1 MRYLFPP
8 AGKKMKILSTALI
21 LLCLTGCV
29 SRKAAEKAPVRT
41 VRYNLQSAIKTATER
56 SLDMRV
62 LESLQLIAR
71 EHVEK
76 SRLLELPG
84 MIYDLPRRLPGLTVE
99 NDYRLSSLDHA
110 LESCRILTTQTKK
123 DLHKVQAEVE
133 KRKIAMEQSF
143 RWAKLAYVNNLKK
156 AGINTPDIRN
166 TERDVTLE
174 LEISSGI
181 PEAVIHNFDFS
192 SLPQPHEISAVP
204 VPEYL
209 KKILASYNASP
220 DTALR
225 FADIVYRLPTELL
238 HRNNSNFASTLQL
251 VQSAGSVIK
260 QDIILN
266 YARTALANF
275 KRVSKT
281 LESAV
286 IKSPALYAEKEQ
298 ALLEWRIAF
307 FRNKYNTLSFP
318 EKPDKKE
325 MTFLTDLISLQGK

>member
-1 MRYLFPP
+1 MRIF
-8 AGKKMKILSTALI
+8 STFLALTI
-21 LLCLTGCV
+21 VLCLTGCV
-29 SRKAAEKAPVRT
+29 SRRTSGIKKLPVRT

-56 SLDMRV
+56 SLDTRV
-62 LESLQLIAR
+62 LESLQFIAR

-110 LESCRILTTQTKK
+110 LESCRILTTQAKN
-123 DLHKVQAEVE
+123 DLNKVQAEVE
-133 KRKIAMEQSF
+133 KCKIAMEQSF
-143 RWAKLAYVNNLKK
+143 RWSKLAYVNNLKK

-166 TERDVTLE
+166 TERDITLE

-181 PEAVIHNFDFS
+181 PESMINYFDFS
-192 SLPQPHEISAVP
+192 SLPQPYEIAAIP
-204 VPEYL
+204 VPEYIRQIL
-209 KKILASYNASP
+209 KSYNAAP

-238 HRNNSNFASTLQL
+238 HRNNSNYSSTLQL
-251 VQSAGSVIK
+251 VQSAGGAIK

-266 YARTALANF
+266 YARTALANYRTAC
-275 KRVSKT
+275 KR
-281 LESAV
+281 LESAA

>member
-1 MRYLFPP
+1 
-8 AGKKMKILSTALI
+8 MKIFSTVCFLALTI
-21 LLCLTGCV
+21 LFCLTGCV
-29 SRKAAEKAPVRT
+29 SRKAAVKRSVPAKKI
-41 VRYNLQSAIKTATER
+41 RYDLQSAIKTATER

-110 LESCRILTTQTKK
+110 LESCRILTTQAKN

-133 KRKIAMEQSF
+133 KRKIAMEQSI

-156 AGINTPDIRN
+156 AGINTPDLRN
-166 TERDVTLE
+166 TERDITLE

-181 PEAVIHNFDFS
+181 PEAMINNFDFS
-192 SLPQPHEISAVP
+192 SLPQPHEIAAVP
-204 VPEYL
+204 VPEYIKQIL
-209 KKILASYNASP
+209 KSYNASP

-238 HRNNSNFASTLQL
+238 HRNNSNYSSTIQL
-251 VQSAGSVIK
+251 VQSAGGAIK

-266 YARTALANF
+266 YAGSALKNFRTARR
-275 KRVSKT
+275 K
-281 LESAV
+281 LESAA

-307 FRNKYNTLSFP
+307 FRNKYNTLVYP
-318 EKPDKKE
+318 KEPDKKE

>member
-1 MRYLFPP
+1 
-8 AGKKMKILSTALI
+8 MKILSTALI

-110 LESCRILTTQTKK
+110 LESCRILTTQAKK
-123 DLHKVQAEVE
+123 DLNKVQAEVE

-181 PEAVIHNFDFS
+181 PDAVIHNFDFS

>member
-1 MRYLFPP
+1 MKIFSTACFLALTVIFCLNGCVTRKVS
-8 AGKKMKILSTALI
+8 AGKAVPVKKIRYDLQTA
-21 LLCLTGCV
+21 
-29 SRKAAEKAPVRT
+29 VR
-41 VRYNLQSAIKTATER
+41 TATER

-99 NDYRLSSLDHA
+99 NDYRLTSLDHA
-110 LESCRILTTQTKK
+110 LESCRILTTQAKN
-123 DLHKVQAEVE
+123 DLHKVQAEAE
-133 KRKIAMEQSF
+133 KRKIALEQAV
-143 RWAKLAYVNNLKK
+143 RWSKLAYVNNLKK

-166 TERDVTLE
+166 TERDITLE
-174 LEISSGI
+174 LAISSGI
-181 PEAVIHNFDFS
+181 PEDMIDRFDFS
-192 SLPQPHEISAVP
+192 SLPKPFEIPAVP
-204 VPEYL
+204 VPEYIR
-209 KKILASYNASP
+209 KILKSYHASP
-220 DTALR
+220 DAALR

-238 HRNNSNFASTLQL
+238 HRSNSNFSSTLQL
-251 VQSAGSVIK
+251 VQASGGTIK
-260 QDIILN
+260 QDIIQN
-266 YARTALANF
+266 YAQKALQNYRKACKKLETAA
-275 KRVSKT
+275 
-281 LESAV
+281 
-286 IKSPALYAEKEQ
+286 IKSPALFAEKEQ

>member
-1 MRYLFPP
+1 
-8 AGKKMKILSTALI
+8 MKIFSTVLTI
-21 LLCLTGCV
+21 VLCLTGCV
-29 SRKAAEKAPVRT
+29 ARKASEIKKAPVRT

-110 LESCRILTTQTKK
+110 LESCSILTTQARN

-133 KRKIAMEQSF
+133 KRKIAFEQAV
-143 RWAKLAYVNNLKK
+143 RWSKLAYVNNLKK

-181 PEAVIHNFDFS
+181 PESMIENFDFS
-192 SLPQPHEISAVP
+192 SLPQPYEIPAIP
-204 VPEYL
+204 VPEYIR
-209 KKILASYNASP
+209 KILSSYNDSP

-238 HRNNSNFASTLQL
+238 HRNNSNFSSTVQL
-251 VQSAGSVIK
+251 VQSAGSTIK
-260 QDIILN
+260 QDIISD
-266 YARTALANF
+266 YARTALKNF
-275 KRVSKT
+275 RTARKK
-281 LESAV
+281 LESAA
-286 IKSPALYAEKEQ
+286 IKSPALYAETEQ